1 MQHMNERNF
10 LLIAEGITK
19 IFPGVVA
26 LDNVSFDLKPGEIH
40 GLLGQNGAGKS
51 TLLKIL
57 YGYYAPDK
65 GRIIIKGNE
74 VKLKTPRDAR
84 NHGISFST
92 QEITLLPHL
101 TVLENIMLLGSYWN
115 KEFSYLNKEKI
126 LDYVLE
132 LIKEYGIEINPNEK
146 VRYLGTA
153 NKMIVQVLA
162 SLSMNAD
169 IFLFDEPTSPLS
181 PYEVEKIFNLINM
194 LKSKGKG
201 VVFVTH
207 RVDEALKICDRIT
220 VLRNGKKIG
229 TVDAHKTNE
238 EELIEMMLGTQI
250 HEFYFVEEGKE
261 MKEITKIETPLIE
274 LRGIYSIPTK
284 PTEVPLRNV
293 NLRIYENEVVTVF
306 GIIGAGKTEL
316 GKLLIGI
323 TKMARGD
330 IYYKG
335 KKIKIKSPAHALSK
349 YGIFYLTEDRRA
361 EGIIPLLSVLANMSI
376 SAFKNVSLGGIL
388 INAFKER
395 ELGTRFVKE
404 LDIKAPSLYVRA
416 SNLSGGNQ
424 QKVLLARALMTSAK
438 LLIIDE
444 PTVGIDIG
452 AKIEIRR
459 TIREISSKKGIS
471 VLVLTSDLDEALG
484 IGERVYFMH
493 NGTIV
498 SEYTNNNPDEIRRK
512 IISDFSN
519 IIKK

>member
-1 MQHMNERNF
+1 
-10 LLIAEGITK
+10 
-19 IFPGVVA
+19 V
-26 LDNVSFDLKPGEIH
+26 
-40 GLLGQNGAGKS
+40 
-51 TLLKIL
+51 
-57 YGYYAPDK
+57 
-65 GRIIIKGNE
+65 
-74 VKLKTPRDAR
+74 
-84 NHGISFST
+84 
-92 QEITLLPHL
+92 
-101 TVLENIMLLGSYWN
+101 
-115 KEFSYLNKEKI
+115 
-126 LDYVLE
+126 
-132 LIKEYGIEINPNEK
+132 
-146 VRYLGTA
+146 
-153 NKMIVQVLA
+153 
-162 SLSMNAD
+162 NAD

-229 TVDAHKTNE
+229 IVDAHKTNE

-250 HEFYFVEEGKE
+250 HEFYFVKEGKE
-261 MKEITKIETPLIE
+261 MKEITKTETPLIE

-293 NLRIYENEVVTVF
+293 NLRIYENEVVAVF

-316 GKLLIGI
+316 GKSLIGI

-361 EGIIPLLSVLANMSI
+361 EGIIPLLSVLTNMSI

-404 LDIKAPSLYVRA
+404 LNIKAPSLYVRA

-424 QKVLLARALMTSAK
+424 QKVLLARALMTGAK
-438 LLIIDE
+438 LLIVDE
-444 PTVGIDIG
+444 PTVGIDVG

-459 TIREISSKKGIS
+459 KIREISSKTGIS

-519 IIKK
+519 IVKK

>member
-1 MQHMNERNF
+1 MQGMNKQNF

-19 IFPGVVA
+19 IFPEVVA
-26 LDNVSFDLKPGEIH
+26 LDNVSFDLKPGEVH

-57 YGYYAPDK
+57 YGYYTPDK

-74 VKLKTPRDAR
+74 VKLKNPRDAR
-84 NHGISFST
+84 NHGITFST

-115 KEFSYLNKEKI
+115 KELSYLNKEKYLGYI
-126 LDYVLE
+126 LE
-132 LIKEYGIEINPNEK
+132 LIKEYGIKINLNEK
-146 VRYLGTA
+146 VRYLSTA
-153 NKMIVQVLA
+153 NKMIVQMLA
-162 SLSMNAD
+162 ALSMNAY

-181 PYEVEKIFNLINM
+181 SYEVEKIFNLINM
-194 LKSKGKG
+194 LKSKDKG

-207 RVDEALKICDRIT
+207 RVDETLKICDRIT
-220 VLRNGKKIG
+220 ILRDGKKVG

-238 EELIEMMLGTQI
+238 EELLKMMLGTNI
-250 HEFYFVEEGKE
+250 DEFYFVEGRKE
-261 MKEITKIETPLIE
+261 MKEITKTETPLIE

-284 PTEVPLRNV
+284 PTEVPLRDV
-293 NLRIYENEVVTVF
+293 NLRIYENEVVTIF

-316 GKLLIGI
+316 GKLLVGI
-323 TKMARGD
+323 TKTARGD

-335 KKIKIKSPAHALSK
+335 KKIKIKSPAYALSN
-349 YGIFYLTEDRRA
+349 GIFYLTEDRRA
-361 EGIIPLLSVLANMSI
+361 EGIIPLLSVLENMSI
-376 SAFKNVSLGGIL
+376 SAFKNVSLGGII
-388 INAFKER
+388 INAFEER

-404 LDIKAPSLYVRA
+404 LNIKTPSLYVRA

-424 QKVLLARALMTSAK
+424 QKVLLARALMTGAK

-459 TIREISSKKGIS
+459 KIREISLKTGIS

-493 NGTIV
+493 DGTIV

-519 IIKK
+519 IVKK